1 MANRFSSPCPTSHDT
16 PGQSGL
22 FASPS
27 GSAIPRRKS
36 LPHLRTKRK
45 SISSTNPQSPHNP
58 TSPYISRKSR
68 IPVRESPK
76 KMTNNDNS
84 DSEVDLSEY
93 TFDLNKLPG
102 ELVSIGK
109 EDGEK
114 KHKIQED
121 GNNPSSDIEGPEDFT
136 LNMVELLKN
145 ADLED
150 TQRTQVQVK
159 GEANKVK
166 ADDSGEGRKEAVD
179 EQNNRHDPEG
189 PTRATGLPDYTQLE
203 HTMET
208 STPAHFLWKDVN
220 ESLQNTSISKHQ
232 ASPSGNINKME
243 DVKETSVIYTPGRKS
258 APATPTVDLSRMD
271 DTINSQQGDQT
282 LCAAQQICQ
291 LELDL
296 EAKTRRIREMEAKL
310 TEEASLRKEIAE
322 LKQQLQRRDEM
333 NKLTDAELNELRK
346 TKSELEQARSDV
358 ASLNSKEST
367 LRGNLK
373 DKTKQ
378 LRDAEKK
385 LEEARTAHKRHS
397 EEISAELKQTKQD
410 CEKKLGGVYSLKY
423 QLTSVTRERDSIQK
437 SSEDLEKTVQNLKA
451 QLELTESQKA
461 EEAAE
466 SLARLR
472 EIQKFAGEL
481 ALPALGKPFFEIVAL
496 LREHVKTLSE
506 KSLEEQ
512 KQRSKESEDAQ
523 KELQKLLKKANGAAR
538 LEARKAELYRDR
550 LTETSSKIESVK
562 NENTELL
569 ERIAVLTC
577 DNAKLKKRATETTH
591 EHDQALEALRKL
603 RAEAEESHKSQIA
616 KLKSSHSEQ
625 LAKYRNNTQ
634 GPSSELQARLA
645 ASKNRES
652 VLTAELKAEQAA
664 KEKLEK
670 DMARMEA
677 EIAHHHMTQKRLE
690 AIIKANTSA
699 AKKID
704 GKIVEIMREREDVW
718 KSRVDELTRDND
730 KLGRVLM
737 TMWGKQEVGDN
748 IISKRNENGDKQGY
762 KYKYA
767 RKVQDIE
774 IGEIWDTLLGEP
786 AS

>member
-45 SISSTNPQSPHNP
+45 SISSTNPQSPLNP
-58 TSPYISRKSR
+58 TSPYLSRKSR

-76 KMTNNDNS
+76 KMSNNDHS
-84 DSEVDLSEY
+84 DDEVDLSEY

-114 KHKIQED
+114 KQKKQDARE
-121 GNNPSSDIEGPEDFT
+121 NPSSDIEGPEDFT

-145 ADLED
+145 VDLED

-159 GEANKVK
+159 GEGGKEKVNASKENK
-166 ADDSGEGRKEAVD
+166 GEAVG
-179 EQNNRHDPEG
+179 EQDDRHDPEG

-208 STPAHFLWKDVN
+208 STPAHFLWRDVN
-220 ESLQNTSISKHQ
+220 ESLQNTSVSKRQ
-232 ASPSGNINKME
+232 SSPPEKVDKTD
-243 DVKETSVIYTPGRKS
+243 DVQENSVIYTPGRKS
-258 APATPTVDLSRMD
+258 APTTPTIDLSRMD
-271 DTINSQQGDQT
+271 DTMNSQGDQT

-310 TEEASLRKEIAE
+310 TAEASLRKEINE
-322 LKQQLQRRDEM
+322 LKQQLQRRDEITQ
-333 NKLTDAELNELRK
+333 LTDAELNELRK
-346 TKSELEQARSDV
+346 TKSQLEQARSDITN
-358 ASLNSKEST
+358 LTSKEST

-373 DKTKQ
+373 EKTKQ
-378 LRDAEKK
+378 LKDAEKK
-385 LEEARTAHKRHS
+385 LEETRLAHKRHS
-397 EEISAELKQTKQD
+397 EEIGAELKQTKQE

-423 QLTSVTRERDSIQK
+423 QLTSVTRERDSIK
-437 SSEDLEKTVQNLKA
+437 KTSEDLENTVRKLKA
-451 QLELTESQKA
+451 QVETAESQKA

-472 EIQKFAGEL
+472 EVQKFAGEL
-481 ALPALGKPFFEIVAL
+481 ALPALGKPFFEIVTL
-496 LREHVKTLSE
+496 LREHVKNLSE
-506 KSLEEQ
+506 KTLEEQ

-562 NENTELL
+562 SENTELL

-577 DNAKLKKRATETTH
+577 DNAKLKKKATETTQ
-591 EHDQALEALRKL
+591 EHDQALDALRKL

-652 VLTAELKAEQAA
+652 VLTAELKAEQEAR
-664 KEKLEK
+664 ERLEE
-670 DMARMEA
+670 DMTRMEA

-718 KSRVDELTRDND
+718 KSRVDELTRDNE
-730 KLGRVLM
+730 KLGKVLM
-737 TMWGKQEVGDN
+737 TMWGKQEVGDH
-748 IISKRNENGDKQGY
+748 IKLKKNENGDKQGY

-774 IGEIWDTLLGEP
+774 IGEIWNTLLGEP